1 MVSFNVETL
10 APLVSLSL
18 AMLFGGTLF
27 YLARLH
33 GRVAAMR
40 GAQAELR
47 GLLRACSDAVDGAE
61 RSVLS
66 LREAAQTM
74 AGDLG
79 RTMDE
84 ADRLRAEIDR
94 TCATARQTLERLG
107 PLSVAAPERHET
119 MSAAAMGPT
128 LPPVPTAPP
137 VSAPI
142 ATPTPRPASATGN
155 GERAAMRLFRE
166 TIRGL

>member
-1 MVSFNVETL
+1 MALPSVEAL
-10 APLVSLSL
+10 APLVNLTL
-18 AMLFGGTLF
+18 AVLFAGTLF
-27 YLARLH
+27 MLARLH

-61 RSVLS
+61 RSVTS
-66 LREAAQTM
+66 LRQAAQNL

-84 ADRLRAEIDR
+84 AESLRVEIDR
-94 TCATARQTLERLG
+94 TCAAASQALERLG
-107 PLSVAAPERHET
+107 PLVREEVA
-119 MSAAAMGPT
+119 S
-128 LPPVPTAPP
+128 PPPAPP
-137 VSAPI
+137 APTQRTQ
-142 ATPTPRPASATGN
+142 AGPV
-155 GERAAMRLFRE
+155 ERAAMRLFRE

>member
-1 MVSFNVETL
+1 MALPSVEAL
-10 APLVSLSL
+10 APLVSLTL
-18 AMLFGGTLF
+18 AVLFAATLF
-27 YLARLH
+27 VLARLH

-61 RSVLS
+61 RSVTS
-66 LREAAQTM
+66 LRQAAQNL

-84 ADRLRAEIDR
+84 AESLRAEIDR
-94 TCATARQTLERLG
+94 TCASARQALERLG
-107 PLSVAAPERHET
+107 PLMTQEVTPPPSPPSPMPVGSQRVQA
-119 MSAAAMGPT
+119 GP
-128 LPPVPTAPP
+128 V
-137 VSAPI
+137 
-142 ATPTPRPASATGN
+142 
-155 GERAAMRLFRE
+155 ERAAMRLFRE

>member
-1 MVSFNVETL
+1 MVLPSVDAL

-18 AMLFGGTLF
+18 TILFAGTLF
-27 YLARLH
+27 VLARLH

-61 RSVLS
+61 RSVTT
-66 LREAAQTM
+66 LRQTAQNLAT
-74 AGDLG
+74 DLG
-79 RTMDE
+79 RTLDE
-84 ADRLRAEIDR
+84 AERLRQEIDR
-94 TCATARQTLERLG
+94 TCAIARQTLDRLG
-107 PLSVAAPERHET
+107 PLTTEMPAAREAPPPP
-119 MSAAAMGPT
+119 AAR
-128 LPPVPTAPP
+128 PVPPP
-137 VSAPI
+137 ASNASTPI
-142 ATPTPRPASATGN
+142 ASPRMPAGP

>member
-1 MVSFNVETL
+1 MVSFNVEAL

-94 TCATARQTLERLG
+94 TCATARQALERLG
-107 PLSVAAPERHET
+107 PLSVAVPERPDV
-119 MSAAAMGPT
+119 MPAAAMET
-128 LPPVPTAPP
+128 TEPPARAATP
-137 VSAPI
+137 PI
-142 ATPTPRPASATGN
+142 ATPTPRPATGN